1 MFRIVAALAWP
12 LLTPTSTT
20 PILTA
25 VTTPEE
31 FTVAMLESDVVQVPV
46 ELTSLLDPSLR
57 VAWAE
62 NCRVL
67 PTVTAEFCGVN
78 EIDVADGELDP
89 FELDDPEPRQ
99 PTRVMLNSN
108 ATTRAKNLDIGL
120 TPLNQH
126 RFVSNSVCAAQFWA
140 IELAVGVARL
150 PETEQKIW

>member
-1 MFRIVAALAWP
+1 
-12 LLTPTSTT
+12 
-20 PILTA
+20 
-25 VTTPEE
+25 
-31 FTVAMLESDVVQVPV
+31 
-46 ELTSLLDPSLR
+46 
-57 VAWAE
+57 
-62 NCRVL
+62 L

-108 ATTRAKNLDIGL
+108 AITRAKNLDIGL